1 MKAGS
6 TTSAGSHDRPLSAP
20 ALLRRVVSLGSG
32 EFLARALSVANV
44 VLLGHL
50 YGVVALGVYSLAA
63 SMSQYLAPLI
73 DFGLRHVGA
82 RLIARFPR
90 SASEIVQRVQRR
102 RLLMAAAVLPF
113 ILLYA
118 ALARLPFP
126 MKVFLFV
133 FTAFGALYVFSLEW
147 AAWGREHLLLVG
159 LAKAIV
165 PACLLLGV
173 LTSLAVGHLFVWL
186 AVANLVGFVVQGFVF
201 WNWWRRHRSEIGAQE
216 KGVAEIAH
224 ALQWRSTSIMGLAWL
239 GNMAFNTSDMLVL
252 GVFSNPHQ
260 VGLYSAAY
268 RILNQVLVT
277 YYLLTNVLY
286 PQLARLD
293 VAERRRMLRL
303 RIFLLLFVSG
313 AALALFVGLVRRPA
327 LSIVFGRDFAAAA
340 PLLLLLAC
348 CIPLDFLTSY
358 LSNAYLAWN
367 MERRVLV
374 CAAVAA
380 GSNIALNLASI
391 PRYGAMAA
399 AVNTVIAYLVY
410 LVALSLAGRTAWRT

>member
-1 MKAGS
+1 M
-6 TTSAGSHDRPLSAP
+6 DLSP
-20 ALLRRVVSLGSG
+20 RQLVRNTIRLGSG
-32 EFLARALSVANV
+32 EFLTRAISVAIV
-44 VLLGHL
+44 ILLGHL
-50 YGVVALGVYSLAA
+50 YGVVALGVYALAM
-63 SMSQYLAPLI
+63 SVSQYLVPII
-73 DFGLRHVGA
+73 DFGLRHIGA
-82 RLIARFPR
+82 RLIARFPG
-90 SASEIVQRVQRR
+90 SASEIVQRVQHR

-113 ILLYA
+113 ILVYA
-118 ALARLPFP
+118 SLARLPFE

-133 FTAFGALYVFSLEW
+133 FAAAGTLYVFSLEW

-173 LTSLAVGHLFVWL
+173 LASLATGRLFVWL
-186 AVANLVGFVVQGFVF
+186 AAANFVGFVAQGFVF
-201 WNWWRRHRSEIGAQE
+201 WNWWRHHRHEIGPQE
-216 KGVAEIAH
+216 QGAAEIAQ
-224 ALQWRSTSIMGLAWL
+224 ALEWRRTSIMGLAWL

-252 GVFSNPHQ
+252 GAFSNPRQ
-260 VGLYSAAY
+260 IGLYSAAY

-286 PQLARLD
+286 PQFARLD
-293 VAERRRMLRL
+293 AAQRRRMLRP
-303 RIFLLLFVSG
+303 RIFLLLFASG

-327 LSIVFGRDFAAAA
+327 LTILFGRDFAAAA

-348 CIPLDFLTSY
+348 CLPLDFLTSY

-367 MERRVLV
+367 MERQVLV
-374 CAAVAA
+374 CAGVAA
-380 GSNIALNLASI
+380 AVNIALNLATI

-410 LVALSLAGRTAWRT
+410 LVGLALTGRRVVRT